1 MSRLITFDNYH
12 LLLKQAAKATGTKQ
26 IKKKHK

>member
-12 LLLKQAAKATGTKQ
+12 LSLKQAAKATGTKQ
-26 IKKKHK
+26 ITKIYK